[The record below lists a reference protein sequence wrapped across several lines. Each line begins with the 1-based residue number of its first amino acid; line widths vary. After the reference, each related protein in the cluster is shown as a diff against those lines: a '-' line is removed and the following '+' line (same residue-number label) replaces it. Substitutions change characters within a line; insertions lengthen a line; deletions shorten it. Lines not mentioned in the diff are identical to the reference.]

1 VYRLEDGKENEV
13 EREFLF
19 SPSGSYTE
27 MEANPALI
35 SPKFR
40 VSAVLG
46 HSNRP
51 LGVARD

>member
-1 VYRLEDGKENEV
+1 VYRSEDGKENEV

-19 SPSGSYTE
+19 SSSGSYTE

-40 VSAVLG
+40 VSAV
-46 HSNRP
+46 HPRTW
-51 LGVARD
+51 